1 MWTPCTAATP
11 RTQLCTRLGEAGVNR
26 KYFCLISKVS
36 SDNETLF
43 CAAARRELLLTD
55 VWGGEYSRGVTIC
68 LHYIHHINKYIYFC
82 ISTKTSIVSHNFS
95 IKIVLNKFAF
105 STSKNRESDDLI
117 DFYSES
123 RLVIITVRI

>member
-1 MWTPCTAATP
+1 MWTPGTAATP

-68 LHYIHHINKYIYFC
+68 LHCTHHINEYIYFC
-82 ISTKTSIVSHNFS
+82 ISSIVSPNFS
-95 IKIVLNKFAF
+95 IKIVLNKSAF
-105 STSKNRESDDLI
+105 STSKNHESDDLI
-117 DFYSES
+117 NFYSES
-123 RLVIITVRI
+123 RLVLITVRI